1 MEKSAINK
9 IKSHIL
15 VVDDD
20 NRLRKLLQKFLTDN
34 SFSVDTAQN
43 TSIAR
48 KKITAILYDIIILD
62 VMMPGESGLSFL
74 QYIRTISKTP
84 ILMLSAMKETKERIK
99 GLEIGADDYLG
110 KPFEPQELLLR
121 IEAILRRTDERHL
134 KSSIDNKITKFGD
147 LIFDP
152 KLSIIWK
159 QKFKILLTKKEC
171 ELLNEL
177 IKLQGKP
184 VNRNMLA
191 KNLNLGSRRI
201 DVTIS
206 RLRTKIENNPRNPIY
221 ILTIRGEGYSLSG
234 IKS

>member
-74 QYIRTISKTP
+74 EYLRTISRTP

-121 IEAILRRTDERHL
+121 IESILRRTDEKDL
-134 KSSIDNKITKFGD
+134 KSSIDNKITKFGE

>member
-34 SFSVDTAQN
+34 GFSVDTAQN
-43 TSIAR
+43 ASIAR

-74 QYIRTISKTP
+74 HYIRTISKTP

-121 IEAILRRTDERHL
+121 IEAILRRTDEKHL
-134 KSSIDNKITKFGD
+134 KSSIDNKITKFGE

-177 IKLQGKP
+177 IKLHGKP

>member
-1 MEKSAINK
+1 MKKSAINK

-34 SFSVDTAQN
+34 GFSVDTAQN

-74 QYIRTISKTP
+74 QYLRTISRTP

-99 GLEIGADDYLG
+99 GLKIGADDYLG

-121 IEAILRRTDERHL
+121 IEAILRRTDEKHL
-134 KSSIDNKITKFGD
+134 KSAIDNKITKFGE

-159 QKFKILLTKKEC
+159 QKYKILLTKKEC

-177 IKLQGKP
+177 IKLHGKP

-206 RLRTKIENNPRNPIY
+206 RLRTKIENNPRNPIH

>member
-1 MEKSAINK
+1 MKKSAINK

-48 KKITAILYDIIILD
+48 KKIKAILYDIIILD

-134 KSSIDNKITKFGD
+134 KSSIDNKITKFGE

-177 IKLQGKP
+177 IKLHGKP

>member
-48 KKITAILYDIIILD
+48 KKIKAILYDIIILD

-84 ILMLSAMKETKERIK
+84 VLMLSAMKETKERIK

-134 KSSIDNKITKFGD
+134 KSSIDNKITKFGE

-177 IKLQGKP
+177 IKLHGKP

-206 RLRTKIENNPRNPIY
+206 RLRTKIENNPRNPIH

>member
-1 MEKSAINK
+1 MKKSAINK

-20 NRLRKLLQKFLTDN
+20 TRLRKLLQKFLTDN

-134 KSSIDNKITKFGD
+134 KSSIDNKITKFGE

-177 IKLQGKP
+177 IKLHGKP

>member
-1 MEKSAINK
+1 MKKSAINK

-34 SFSVDTAQN
+34 GFSVDTAQN

-74 QYIRTISKTP
+74 QYLRTISRTP
-84 ILMLSAMKETKERIK
+84 ILMLSAMKDTKERIK
-99 GLEIGADDYLG
+99 GLKIGADDYLG

-121 IEAILRRTDERHL
+121 IEAILRRTDEKHL
-134 KSSIDNKITKFGD
+134 KSSINNKITKFGE

-159 QKFKILLTKKEC
+159 QKYKILLTKKEC

-177 IKLQGKP
+177 IKLRGKP

>member
-177 IKLQGKP
+177 IKLHGKP

-191 KNLNLGSRRI
+191 RNLNLGSRRI

-221 ILTIRGEGYSLSG
+221 ILTIRGEGYLLSG

>member
-48 KKITAILYDIIILD
+48 KKITAILYDIIVLD

-99 GLEIGADDYLG
+99 GLEVGADDYLG

-121 IEAILRRTDERHL
+121 IEAILRRTDEKHI
-134 KSSIDNKITKFGD
+134 KSSIDNKITKFGE

-177 IKLQGKP
+177 IKLHGKP

>member
-1 MEKSAINK
+1 
-9 IKSHIL
+9 
-15 VVDDD
+15 
-20 NRLRKLLQKFLTDN
+20 
-34 SFSVDTAQN
+34 
-43 TSIAR
+43 
-48 KKITAILYDIIILD
+48 
-62 VMMPGESGLSFL
+62 MMPGESGLSFL

-134 KSSIDNKITKFGD
+134 KSSIDNKITKFGE

-177 IKLQGKP
+177 IKLHGKP

>member
-74 QYIRTISKTP
+74 QYLRTISRTP

-99 GLEIGADDYLG
+99 GLKIGADDYLG

-121 IEAILRRTDERHL
+121 IEAILRRTDEKHL
-134 KSSIDNKITKFGD
+134 KSSINNKITKFGE

-159 QKFKILLTKKEC
+159 QKYKILLTKKEC

-177 IKLQGKP
+177 IKLRGKP

>member
-1 MEKSAINK
+1 MKKSAINK

-34 SFSVDTAQN
+34 GFSVDTAQN

-99 GLEIGADDYLG
+99 GLEIGADDSLG

-134 KSSIDNKITKFGD
+134 KSSIDNKITKFGE

-177 IKLQGKP
+177 IKLHGKP

>member
-134 KSSIDNKITKFGD
+134 KSSIDNKITKFGE

-177 IKLQGKP
+177 IKLHGKP

-191 KNLNLGSRRI
+191 RNLNLGSRRI

-221 ILTIRGEGYSLSG
+221 ILTIRGEGYLLSG

>member
-34 SFSVDTAQN
+34 GFSVDAAQN
-43 TSIAR
+43 TSVAR

-134 KSSIDNKITKFGD
+134 KSSIDNKITKFGE

-177 IKLQGKP
+177 IKLHGKP

>member
-1 MEKSAINK
+1 MKKSAINK

-34 SFSVDTAQN
+34 GFSVDTAQN

-134 KSSIDNKITKFGD
+134 KSSIDNKITKFGE

-177 IKLQGKP
+177 IKLHGKP

-191 KNLNLGSRRI
+191 RNLNLGSRRI

-221 ILTIRGEGYSLSG
+221 ILTIRGEGYLLSG